1 MAKKENSRTVEL
13 QVNAAL
19 ADVSSGDTRPDAA
32 AYAYSAGGKL
42 LDTKP
47 LDAKGNAT
55 LKLPLSAQATSVRVL
70 VGPRLP
76 KETGLDEVLRRG
88 AQESHLRVEARSARL
103 SLDFTILRDDWL
115 CWLRSACTVRGTLLK
130 RVVSGGVSLDLPV
143 CHARVEIYE
152 VDPLWILLPRLP
164 DEILQKIRDIIIDPR
179 RIPEPIPGP
188 DPAPFAIRSAPVSEH
203 VMDDATASALKT
215 ATASTEL
222 RFLAQTGSRLQFE
235 QALVRNAIIVRPLLC
250 FFYPRFVT
258 MQKVGE
264 TFTDDCGHFRTLFF
278 NGCHNADTPDLY
290 FKAYQRIFGF
300 FEVPIYAPT
309 PIACHTW
316 WDYVCG
322 TEVTL
327 HTTSPFAVTCSPCP
341 PVIGPENWV
350 LFTAIGNH
358 SVHGIFGGGA
368 GGASSANWGLTES
381 GAPWGGVLRP
391 RLDFDNS
398 LRETLGV
405 LYYEISWRR
414 GTSGAFT
421 PLNAEVYRHY
431 AHMVGSDLVID
442 PYRLG
447 PNPILIGTETHQ
459 LYEIPPAV
467 PPVGQW
473 TIANAVTDTENGEFN
488 STIASRGL
496 SYNIDGTVVS
506 GAVDE
511 AGLYQI
517 KIELFDASSNVVD
530 LVANNIHFVVPN
542 TSDLSGTIHTVEA
555 SSVAQPGGGT
565 LIVGNA
571 LILTL
576 HIDNNHTWAGLG
588 APTTPVGAADAC
600 CGVVHYEPTD
610 SVDMPYTALHPH
622 GYATHALQIFRSAT
636 QILPTITGGVGNFTI
651 TETVSD
657 MMTLAR
663 PAECLD
669 KPVCTLAAFGEHLE
683 VYATATD
690 GWGSNLGY
698 NSAANRAFALAPVEE

>member
-1 MAKKENSRTVEL
+1 MVEL

-19 ADVSSGDTRPDAA
+19 AELANDDKRPDVA

-42 LDTKP
+42 LDTRA
-47 LDAKGNAT
+47 LDAKGSAA

-70 VGPRLP
+70 VGPRVP
-76 KETGLDEVLRRG
+76 KDTPLDEVLRRG
-88 AQESHLRVEARSARL
+88 AQESHLRVDPKTARAAI
-103 SLDFTILRDDWL
+103 DFNILRDDWL

-130 RVVSGGVSLDLPV
+130 RVASGGVHLDLPV
-143 CHARVEIYE
+143 CQARVEIFE
-152 VDPLWILLPRLP
+152 VDPLWIILPKP
-164 DEILQKIRDIIIDPR
+164 PIDILQKIRDIIIDPR

-188 DPAPFAIRSAPVSEH
+188 DPAPFAIRSAPASEH
-203 VMDDATASALKT
+203 SMDDATASALKAVT
-215 ATASTEL
+215 ADTEL

-235 QALVRNAIIVRPLLC
+235 QALIRNAAIVRPLLC
-250 FFYPRFVT
+250 YFYPRFVT

-278 NGCHNADTPDLY
+278 KGCNNADTPDLY
-290 FKAYQRIFGF
+290 FKAHQRIFGF
-300 FEVPIYAPT
+300 FEVTIYAPT
-309 PIACHTW
+309 PIACYTW

-358 SVHGIFGGGA
+358 SVHGIFGGGTP
-368 GGASSANWGLTES
+368 GATLSNWGLTES
-381 GAPWGGVLRP
+381 GAPWGGILRP

-398 LRETLGV
+398 LRESLGV
-405 LYYEISWRR
+405 MFYEISWRK

-421 PLNAEVYRHY
+421 PLNAEIYRHY

-442 PYRLG
+442 PYKLG
-447 PNPILIGTETHQ
+447 PNPVVIGTQTHQ

-473 TIANAVTDTENGEFN
+473 TIANAVTDTENGELN
-488 STIASRGL
+488 SVLASPGL
-496 SYNIDGTVVS
+496 SFNGDGTAVS
-506 GAVDE
+506 GTSDAS
-511 AGLYQI
+511 GLYQI
-517 KIELFDASSNVVD
+517 KIELFDSGHNLVD
-530 LVANNIHFVVPN
+530 LASNDIHFVVPD
-542 TSDLSGTIHTVEA
+542 TSDLSGTIHTAEA
-555 SSVAQPGGGT
+555 SSVLQPDGST
-565 LIVGNA
+565 LMVGNA

-588 APTTPVGAADAC
+588 APITPAGAADAC
-600 CGVVHYEPTD
+600 CGVVPYGPTD
-610 SVDMPYTALHPH
+610 SVDMPYTAFHPH
-622 GYATHALQIFRSAT
+622 GFATHALQIFRSAT
-636 QILPTITGGVGNFTI
+636 QILPTISGGVGSFTI
-651 TETVSD
+651 TESVSD

-669 KPVCTLAAFGEHLE
+669 KPPCTLAAFGEHLE

-698 NSAANRAFALAPVEE
+698 NSAANRAFALAPYGE

>member
-1 MAKKENSRTVEL
+1 MAKKENSRMVEL
-13 QVNAAL
+13 QVSAAL
-19 ADVSSGDTRPDAA
+19 DELGAGDKRPDAA

-47 LDAKGNAT
+47 LDAKGNAA

-76 KETGLDEVLRRG
+76 KDTALDEVLRRG
-88 AQESHLRVEARSARL
+88 AQESHLRVDARTARA

-130 RVVSGGVSLDLPV
+130 RVVSGGVNLDLPV

-152 VDPLWILLPRLP
+152 VDPLWIILPKLP
-164 DEILQKIRDIIIDPR
+164 DDILQKIRDIIIDPR

-188 DPAPFAIRSAPVSEH
+188 DPAPFAIRTAPVSEH
-203 VMDDATASALKT
+203 AMDDATAGALKE
-215 ATASTEL
+215 ATASSEL

-235 QALVRNAIIVRPLLC
+235 QALVRNAVIVRPLLC

-327 HTTSPFAVTCSPCP
+327 HTTSRLRRSPARRARRSSDRRTGCCSPRSAIIPC
-341 PVIGPENWV
+341 
-350 LFTAIGNH
+350 TA
-358 SVHGIFGGGA
+358 SSA
-368 GGASSANWGLTES
+368 AAQPARRSANWGLTET
-381 GAPWGGVLRP
+381 GAPWGGILRP

-447 PNPILIGTETHQ
+447 PNPVVIGTETHQ

-473 TIANAVTDTENGEFN
+473 TVANAVTDTENGEFN
-488 STIASRGL
+488 SVLASRGL
-496 SYNIDGTVVS
+496 SFNVDGTPRQWHRRRS
-506 GAVDE
+506 GPLPAQDRAVRR
-511 AGLYQI
+511 
-517 KIELFDASSNVVD
+517 
-530 LVANNIHFVVPN
+530 
-542 TSDLSGTIHTVEA
+542 LS
-555 SSVAQPGGGT
+555 QPGRSGRQQHPLRRTEHFRPVRHDPYGGSELGGT
-565 LIVGNA
+565 ARWRYADRRQRADPHAAHRQQPHVGRPRRADHAGRRSGCLLRRRA
-571 LILTL
+571 LRT
-576 HIDNNHTWAGLG
+576 DRLG
-588 APTTPVGAADAC
+588 GYAVHRVPSARLRHACAADLPQCDANPADHHRRRGQLHHHRKRVRHDDLGPASRMHGQA
-600 CGVVHYEPTD
+600 GVHAG
-610 SVDMPYTALHPH
+610 SV
-622 GYATHALQIFRSAT
+622 R
-636 QILPTITGGVGNFTI
+636 
-651 TETVSD
+651 
-657 MMTLAR
+657 
-663 PAECLD
+663 
-669 KPVCTLAAFGEHLE
+669 
-683 VYATATD
+683 
-690 GWGSNLGY
+690 
-698 NSAANRAFALAPVEE
+698 

>member
-1 MAKKENSRTVEL
+1 MAKKENTRTVEVVVSADL
-13 QVNAAL
+13 LELAA
-19 ADVSSGDTRPDAA
+19 GDKRPDVA
-32 AYAYSAGGKL
+32 AYAFSAGGKL
-42 LDTKP
+42 LDSRV
-47 LDAKGNAT
+47 LDAKGNAA
-55 LKLPLSAQATSVRVL
+55 LKLPVSAQATSVRVL

-76 KETGLDEVLRRG
+76 KEAGLDEVLRRG
-88 AQESHLRVEARSARL
+88 AQESHLRIDTNTARTAVGL
-103 SLDFTILRDDWL
+103 TILRDDWL

-130 RVVSGGVSLDLPV
+130 RVVSGGVNLDLPV
-143 CHARVEIYE
+143 CHARVEIFE
-152 VDPLWILLPRLP
+152 VDPLWIILPKLP
-164 DEILQKIRDIIIDPR
+164 DDILQKIRDIIIDPR
-179 RIPEPIPGP
+179 PFPEPIPGP
-188 DPAPFAIRSAPVSEH
+188 DPAPFALRSAAVSEH
-203 VMDDATASALKT
+203 VMDATTMAALQT
-215 ATASTEL
+215 AAGSSEL

-235 QALVRNAIIVRPLLC
+235 QALIRNALIVRPLLC

-264 TFTDDCGHFRTLFF
+264 TYTDDCGHFRTLFF
-278 NGCHNADTPDLY
+278 KGCHNADTPDLY
-290 FKAYQRIFGF
+290 FKAHQRIFGF
-300 FEVPIYAPT
+300 FEVTIYAPT

-368 GGASSANWGLTES
+368 AGATLANWGLTES
-381 GAPWGGVLRP
+381 GTPWGGVLRP
-391 RLDFDNS
+391 RLDFDNT
-398 LRETLGV
+398 LRESLGV
-405 LYYEISWRR
+405 MFYEISWRR

-447 PNPILIGTETHQ
+447 PNPVVIGTETHQ

-488 STIASRGL
+488 SVLASRGL
-496 SYNIDGTVVS
+496 GFNADGSVAAGT
-506 GAVDE
+506 ADE
-511 AGLYQI
+511 SGLYQL
-517 KIELFDASSNVVD
+517 KIELFDAAHNPVN
-530 LVANNIHFVVPN
+530 LGANNIHFVVPN
-542 TSDLSGTIHTVEA
+542 TADLSGTIHTVEA

-565 LIVGNA
+565 LMVGNA
-571 LILTL
+571 LIITL
-576 HIDNNHTWAGLG
+576 HVDNNHTWAGLA
-588 APTTPVGAADAC
+588 APTTPAGAADAC
-600 CGVVHYEPTD
+600 CGVVPYGPSD
-610 SVDMPYTALHPH
+610 SVDMPYTAFHPH
-622 GYATHALQIFRSAT
+622 GFATHALQIFRSAT
-636 QILPTITGGVGNFTI
+636 QILPTITGGVGSFTI
-651 TETVSD
+651 TRSVSD

-683 VYATATD
+683 VYATASD

-698 NSAANRAFALAPVEE
+698 NSAANRAFALAPDE